1 MDLQNVKLQTI
12 QQTSIRQEN
21 SLYPPIVAESS
32 QPSQP
37 DPRTVVPPQERCS
50 GH

>member
-21 SLYPPIVAESS
+21 FLYPPIVAESS
-32 QPSQP
+32 QPSQS
-37 DPRTVVPPQERCS
+37 DPRTLVQQQER
-50 GH
+50 